1 MFGIK
6 NYLIIFVHDKELI
19 WSVGRGE
26 EQGRCLLRLPLE
38 EVLNGDSLAD
48 RIPKFIRGKYRS
60 LCIVPDHW
68 FGNERYPFQSRK
80 ANLIEPFLERKLTA
94 AYPEIVELKHFF
106 TYRHT
111 TIAGEGEGL
120 TTYFLQDQQ
129 GYELITALNR
139 LNLSPR
145 KITTPAF
152 LWMEKLSQIISDF
165 NQEGT
170 VLIHI
175 CGEECFLYFYF
186 NGNYLFS
193 RNVILTVATDYMQ
206 GLTFEI
212 NQSLYMFSQKTKS
225 ELKRFYLLS
234 DASYNLE
241 ALPQTLGHD
250 VIDINPLLT
259 RLDPLE
265 NNELLRLNG
274 VLDISLR
281 DTFLNVS
288 HRHVRRELEW
298 EPVQWTGIIVG
309 VLLLLLL
316 IGENLVLKQIVR
328 TEIVIPQSLSQKM
341 QYSDGITLADDE
353 RAVDHVLQAIE
364 RPQACDAIYRLLTSL
379 PNGVRIKDL
388 NLDLET
394 SSELTLT
401 ALVTAMDMDHLK
413 EILTQLTRQIRHHFK
428 SAQNF
433 NVSDIDIHK
442 DASNKMN
449 ATAPYL
455 ISLKLGL
462 I

>member
-6 NYLIIFVHDKELI
+6 NHLIIFVHNNELI
-19 WSVGRGE
+19 WFAGRGE

-38 EVLNGDSLAD
+38 EVLNDDSVTD

-60 LCIVPDHW
+60 LWIVPDHW

-80 ANLIEPFLERKLTA
+80 TNLIEPFLERKLKA
-94 AYPEIVELKHFF
+94 AYPEIAELKHFF

-111 TIAGEGEGL
+111 AIPGEEEGL
-120 TTYFLQDQQ
+120 TAYFLQDQQ
-129 GYELITALNR
+129 GYELLNALNR

-152 LWMEKLSQIISDF
+152 LWMEKLSQITSDF
-165 NQEGT
+165 DQEGT
-170 VLIHI
+170 LLIHI
-175 CGEECFLYFYF
+175 CAEECFLYFYF

-193 RNVILTVATDYMQ
+193 RNVILSMATDYMD

-234 DASYNLE
+234 DASYNLD
-241 ALPQTLGHD
+241 ALPQALGHD

-259 RLDPLE
+259 QLDPLE
-265 NNELLRLNG
+265 NHELFRLNG

-298 EPVQWTGIIVG
+298 EPVQWTGIIIG

-316 IGENLVLKQIVR
+316 IGENLVLKQMFKTE
-328 TEIVIPQSLSQKM
+328 TEITRSLNQNM
-341 QYSDGITLADDE
+341 QYSDGFTLADDE
-353 RAVDHVLQAIE
+353 RAVDQVLQAIE
-364 RPQACDAIYRLLTSL
+364 RPQACDAIDRLLTSL
-379 PNGVRIKDL
+379 PDNVRIKDL
-388 NLDLET
+388 DIDLET

-413 EILTQLTRQIRHHFK
+413 EILTQLTRQIRYHFK

-433 NVSDIDIHK
+433 NVGDIDVRK
-442 DASNKMN
+442 GASNDMN
-449 ATAPYL
+449 PMAPYL
-455 ISLKLGL
+455 ISFKLGL